1 MACYLL
7 ENPHHRQ
14 QLLPLVWTCSLADLR
29 IGCLTLMEKWAHCLQ
44 QKPIAI
50 VPPYLQA
57 HYPAPT
63 TWGAGALC
71 APAHVVANE
80 LVAKALNNLQP
91 GEQLLANNQ
100 WIGCRLKEPQQPVL
114 NISSLIEQTSTYHTQ
129 QYTASIDYID
139 SLIAPLMLQA
149 QEIPKDIARQQLQQ
163 GLHLAQV
170 HSSDPANIYYRKA
183 PQTLHAT
190 LDTSLGPI
198 GIDEDVIIGAGAV
211 IEGPVSLGKGVQ
223 IMPQA
228 HIRPNTSIGPYSKI
242 GGTLSHSIVGSYTN
256 KSHEGFIGHSIIGD
270 WCNLGAG
277 TTGSNLKNNYQT
289 VQLFDYAS
297 NSYQDTQQQF
307 CGLFTG
313 QS

>member
-7 ENPHHRQ
+7 ENPQHRQ
-14 QLLPLVWTCSLADLR
+14 RLLPLVWTCSVADLR
-29 IGCLTLMEKWAHCLQ
+29 IGCLTLVEKWAHYLQ
-44 QKPIAI
+44 QNPVAI
-50 VPPYLQA
+50 VPAYLQA
-57 HYPAPT
+57 HYPAPA
-63 TWGAGALC
+63 TWGADTLC
-71 APAHVVANE
+71 VSAHVVANE
-80 LVAKALNNLQP
+80 QLATALNNLQP
-91 GEQLLANNQ
+91 GEQLLTNNQ
-100 WIGCRLKEPQQPVL
+100 WIGCRLKASSPHVS
-114 NISSLIEQTSTYHTQ
+114 NIQSLIEQTSTYHTQ
-129 QYTASIDYID
+129 QYTTAIDYID

-149 QEIPKDIARQQLQQ
+149 QEIPKDIACQQLQQ
-163 GLHLAQV
+163 GLHLPQV
-170 HSSDPANIYYRKA
+170 HSSNPANIYYHTP

-289 VQLFDYAS
+289 VQLFDYDS

-307 CGLFTG
+307 LRTIHG
-313 QS
+313 